1 MSLRSKLTMSP
12 AMAVRAVALF
22 SALLIVGAYA
32 LEYGMGMKP
41 CELCWLQRYVHWA
54 LLVIALLAMIQPRIE
69 PKRAL
74 KFLMGLAVVGIAVAV
89 YHSLVEA
96 RVLIAGCAAG
106 QGLAGSAAEMMALLS
121 DAPVP
126 ACDQPNNLLWLSLPQ
141 WNVLAQGLLVV
152 FILFTLK
159 RKTVARTVKAQP
171 VKPTATKKVL
181 PAKKTLAKKVPA
193 KKAKPVVKGKAK
205 KVAKKKGR

>member
-32 LEYGMGMKP
+32 LEYGLGMKP
-41 CELCWLQRYVHWA
+41 CELCWLQRYVHWGLLGVA
-54 LLVIALLAMIQPRIE
+54 LLTMIQPKIE

-89 YHSLVEA
+89 YHSMVEA
-96 RVLIAGCAAG
+96 HVLIAGCSASH
-106 QGLAGSAAEMMALLS
+106 GLAGSAAEMMAILS

-126 ACDQPNNLLWLSLPQ
+126 ACDRPNTLMWLSLPQ
-141 WNVLAQGLLVV
+141 WNILAQGLLVV
-152 FILFTLK
+152 FILFTL
-159 RKTVARTVKAQP
+159 RHKTAARTVKVQR
-171 VKPTATKKVL
+171 VKAVATKKAL
-181 PAKKTLAKKVPA
+181 PAKKTVV
-193 KKAKPVVKGKAK
+193 KKAKPAVKAK
-205 KVAKKKGR
+205 SKKATKKKGR